1 MINKKFNIIIIICL
15 LSILGCKEEINL
27 VSDQYD
33 KSFVVDGM
41 ITNQPGPYTVKVSY
55 TSAVH
60 DGSFRGISGCDVTIE
75 EKYGEKELLTEAE
88 PGIYKTHPNGI
99 QGKTGKSYR
108 LVIETNEGKIYQSDY
123 QEMPQPIEIDTVSA
137 RLEYEKRASLDPL
150 PGYQF
155 YISTKETTREGS
167 YFLWK
172 MEETFEYTS
181 RYKIEGIMR
190 DGEFIFNVDPDSLYK
205 CWKTQRIRKI
215 YTDNSVGI
223 SSKRL
228 KNSPLH
234 FINNQ
239 TKRLQRRYSLLI
251 EQFSLNKNS
260 YSYWSEVE
268 SQVTGENFLDSK
280 QPYKLTGNIYNPED
294 EQEPVLGNFTVA
306 SKVKRRFFFESPGF
320 YIKKTACWAETEL
333 DMFKGNS
340 YKEDVLLVIGEQG
353 LGAPETVCVDCRA
366 AGGKLKPPE
375 FWEPESDN

>member
-1 MINKKFNIIIIICL
+1 
-15 LSILGCKEEINL
+15 
-27 VSDQYD
+27 
-33 KSFVVDGM
+33 
-41 ITNQPGPYTVKVSY
+41 
-55 TSAVH
+55 
-60 DGSFRGISGCDVTIE
+60 
-75 EKYGEKELLTEAE
+75 
-88 PGIYKTHPNGI
+88 
-99 QGKTGKSYR
+99 
-108 LVIETNEGKIYQSDY
+108 
-123 QEMPQPIEIDTVSA
+123 
-137 RLEYEKRASLDPL
+137 
-150 PGYQF
+150 
-155 YISTKETTREGS
+155 
-167 YFLWK
+167 
-172 MEETFEYTS
+172 
-181 RYKIEGIMR
+181 MR

-320 YIKKTACWAETEL
+320 YIKKTACYPETEL
-333 DMFKGNS
+333 SAFKGGSFN
-340 YKEDVLLVIGEQG
+340 EDILLVIGEKG

-375 FWEPESDN
+375 FWEPESVN